1 MLGKAWSREMPQVNR
16 EPGLVNRKPNKQKV
30 NFSLQHEPTRRP
42 AGSSAKATVRQQWDI

>member
-1 MLGKAWSREMPQVNR
+1 MLGRAWSREMPQVNR
-16 EPGLVNRKPNKQKV
+16 EPNKQKV

>member
-1 MLGKAWSREMPQVNR
+1 MLGRAWSREMLQVNR

-30 NFSLQHEPTRRP
+30 NSPLQHEPIRHP